1 MCERESFEDQRGK
14 HNTFVRGKGKKKKKK
29 KKNKRSFQ
37 LHLFEVLEI

>member
-14 HNTFVRGKGKKKKKK
+14 HNTFVKDKGKKKKK
-29 KKNKRSFQ
+29 NKTSFQ

>member
-14 HNTFVRGKGKKKKKK
+14 HNIFVREKGKKKKKK
-29 KKNKRSFQ
+29 KKRSFQ

>member
-1 MCERESFEDQRGK
+1 MCERESFEDQRVK
-14 HNTFVRGKGKKKKKK
+14 HNTFVREKGKKKK